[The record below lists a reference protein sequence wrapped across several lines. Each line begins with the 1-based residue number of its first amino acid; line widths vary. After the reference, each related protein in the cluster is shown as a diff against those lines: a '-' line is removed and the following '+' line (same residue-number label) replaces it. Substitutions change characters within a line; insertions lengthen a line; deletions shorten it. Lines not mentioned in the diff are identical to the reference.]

1 MCRVSNAFR
10 SPGDPVHVNIDAAR
24 CVGAGQCVRTD
35 PTVFG
40 QSDEGTV
47 RLLRGSLPGSLRSV
61 VTEAAALCPAQA
73 ITVTGT
79 ADPPH

>member
-1 MCRVSNAFR
+1 M
-10 SPGDPVHVNIDAAR
+10 
-24 CVGAGQCVRTD
+24 RTD